1 MTQNIDVDTSTQSRS
16 LCLSRPHCAL
26 PSPNCSC
33 FFFFSW
39 PKSQTRAQDT
49 IIAQFAPPFFHTQI
63 RRWTSSSCF
72 AAGRGLPW
80 PRALSLVR
88 HARSPPS
95 LHPRAATIASL
106 RISGKKRLSKIPL
119 NFTFTPL
126 SGLAGVTTA
135 CLAVARPT
143 RGSAFFV
150 VAAWKDGTHSS
161 VPILSGAPDED
172 AVYVCIYFEGA
183 LTG

>member
-1 MTQNIDVDTSTQSRS
+1 MRG
-16 LCLSRPHCAL
+16 RHL
-26 PSPNCSC
+26 PY
-33 FFFFSW
+33 
-39 PKSQTRAQDT
+39 
-49 IIAQFAPPFFHTQI
+49 IHEPP
-63 RRWTSSSCF
+63 R
-72 AAGRGLPW
+72 
-80 PRALSLVR
+80 
-88 HARSPPS
+88 
-95 LHPRAATIASL
+95 L
-106 RISGKKRLSKIPL
+106 RISGKKRLFKIPL

-150 VAAWKDGTHSS
+150 VAAWKDGTLS
-161 VPILSGAPDED
+161 VPILSGAPDKD